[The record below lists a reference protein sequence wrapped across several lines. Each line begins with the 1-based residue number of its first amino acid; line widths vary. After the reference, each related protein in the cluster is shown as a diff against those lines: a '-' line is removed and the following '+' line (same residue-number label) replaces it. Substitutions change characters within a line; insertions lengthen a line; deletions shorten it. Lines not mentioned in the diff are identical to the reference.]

1 MYLEIPETWDMGDV
15 FEGVKKIQS
24 TLNTWDSDLRIKA
37 FSSEEETIFMDVAK
51 YLMGCPSKF
60 QKEVQ
65 NLLQGIVKESRVD
78 TSIDSEMKVSIEIP
92 THEGNNT
99 KFRFFYKN
107 IKMQFSHFFG

>member
-15 FEGVKKIQS
+15 FGGVKKIQS

-37 FSSEEETIFMDVAK
+37 FSSEEETLFMDVAK

-78 TSIDSEMKVSIEIP
+78 TSIDSEMMVSIEIP
-92 THEGNNT
+92 TQEGNNT